1 MVFRGCCI
9 NILVH
14 FASFKSTVIDLEI
27 CKDIVA
33 LFEDF
38 QFYGQ
43 AINSVHQ
50 LRRFSLKA
58 VPEEGASA
66 RRILYRGNLAGFS
79 VFTFHYHVTLT

>member
-1 MVFRGCCI
+1 MVFQGCCI

-58 VPEEGASA
+58 VPERVLLPEEFCIVETWQDFLSSHS
-66 RRILYRGNLAGFS
+66 IIM
-79 VFTFHYHVTLT
+79 